1 MQQQIDDG
9 SKHGIELLSYME
21 HRFGSYM
28 GREVFAACTE
38 AMEKPMHL
46 LRLFEEAGNN
56 AEMRGEFLHWTV
68 PITNF
73 PVVQNYTIGRMKK
86 IWVQYGEPKGEKLS
100 TGHYVNTYQLNI
112 SFPEDPIPAKRK
124 QAQGASPNII
134 HSLDAAH
141 LMLTVHRA
149 DFPITTIHDSYGCLL
164 ADMPKLYKLLRETFV
179 ELYEVN
185 PLESIMKDI
194 GIDISRIQM
203 GTLDIHEVLES
214 EFCFS

>member
-1 MQQQIDDG
+1 
-9 SKHGIELLSYME
+9 
-21 HRFGSYM
+21 
-28 GREVFAACTE
+28 
-38 AMEKPMHL
+38 
-46 LRLFEEAGNN
+46 
-56 AEMRGEFLHWTV
+56 
-68 PITNF
+68 
-73 PVVQNYTIGRMKK
+73 
-86 IWVQYGEPKGEKLS
+86 
-100 TGHYVNTYQLNI
+100 
-112 SFPEDPIPAKRK
+112 
-124 QAQGASPNII
+124 
-134 HSLDAAH
+134 
-141 LMLTVHRA
+141 MLTVHRA